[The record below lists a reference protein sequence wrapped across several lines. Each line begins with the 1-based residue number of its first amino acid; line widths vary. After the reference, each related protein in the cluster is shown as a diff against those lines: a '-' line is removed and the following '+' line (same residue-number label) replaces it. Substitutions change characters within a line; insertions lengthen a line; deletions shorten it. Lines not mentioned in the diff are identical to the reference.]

1 MNKFK
6 LKKIIWT
13 LLFASITYYIT
24 LPAINLHS
32 FNFYIYVIT
41 IYIFYKL
48 INIYDIINIKQKIF
62 TAKKTKPTIS
72 KTTILIPIIFF
83 LIIIINIIYSPL
95 LNSKSYAKRIKVND
109 KEKFSENIKEV
120 DFNLVPLLDKDS
132 SEKLGDRVMGGLPDL
147 VSQFNVSNLYTQ
159 INYNNEIIRVTPLEY
174 ASIIKYFTN
183 HKEGI
188 KGYITV
194 NSVTGESKLVKLK
207 KGMKYMPSALFNDK
221 LYRKLRFKYPTQ
233 IFDQINFELDNE
245 GNPYW
250 VAPIV
255 SYKGVEMRKDIIGVV
270 LLDPITGQ
278 SKKYNKED
286 IPKWVDHVY
295 SANLIIEQ
303 INDWGKYQ
311 KGFIN
316 SLLGQKKVVMATE
329 GYNYMTMND
338 DVYLYTGIT
347 SVSSDESN
355 LGFILCNMRTKETNY
370 YQVVGAEE
378 YSAMASAEGAV
389 QQMKYTSTFPL
400 LINLNNKP
408 TYLMSLKDK
417 AGLVKMYAFVDATD
431 YQKVVVTDTSL
442 GINTAAEN
450 YLKKVTS
457 TYEEGTI
464 KENQITIAWIDKAY
478 ITGETYYYIE
488 DTNGQKYKT
497 NIKINENKIPFLKQG
512 DTANIKYT
520 TQSDVINIINI
531 D

>member
-1 MNKFK
+1 M
-6 LKKIIWT
+6 
-13 LLFASITYYIT
+13 
-24 LPAINLHS
+24 
-32 FNFYIYVIT
+32 
-41 IYIFYKL
+41 
-48 INIYDIINIKQKIF
+48 
-62 TAKKTKPTIS
+62 
-72 KTTILIPIIFF
+72 
-83 LIIIINIIYSPL
+83 
-95 LNSKSYAKRIKVND
+95 NSKSYAKRIKVND

-316 SLLGQKKVVMATE
+316 SLLGQKKSLWPPRAT
-329 GYNYMTMND
+329 
-338 DVYLYTGIT
+338 
-347 SVSSDESN
+347 
-355 LGFILCNMRTKETNY
+355 
-370 YQVVGAEE
+370 
-378 YSAMASAEGAV
+378 
-389 QQMKYTSTFPL
+389 
-400 LINLNNKP
+400 
-408 TYLMSLKDK
+408 
-417 AGLVKMYAFVDATD
+417 
-431 YQKVVVTDTSL
+431 
-442 GINTAAEN
+442 
-450 YLKKVTS
+450 
-457 TYEEGTI
+457 TI
-464 KENQITIAWIDKAY
+464 
-478 ITGETYYYIE
+478 
-488 DTNGQKYKT
+488 
-497 NIKINENKIPFLKQG
+497 
-512 DTANIKYT
+512 
-520 TQSDVINIINI
+520 
-531 D
+531 